1 MFDIGTHLDDLRSWP
16 TDRLV
21 AHHEVLVRD
30 VRRLQLEDLDVLRV
44 LDERGQ
50 IDVSVGRDG
59 ESARTVREKVE
70 TARALESL
78 PAVAAAAH
86 AGSLSDEQLA
96 EVAKLAD
103 EGSDEE
109 WAARAPNMTP
119 ADLARKARERSK
131 PTVEDSVARHAQ
143 RHFWMRWNRDH
154 SMLQVHGELPDALGA
169 KFAAT
174 VDKLVNRMRPPKGE
188 PWERRDRRAADAL
201 VQMCDAVEVAE
212 KVETPQLA
220 PKPLFCVDVPLE
232 GPAEVAGIPLP
243 DAMVERLRAG
253 ASLEPVLVDAN
264 GAPVAVGNRS
274 SSLSPK
280 KIRAVLLRDAH
291 CRCGDCDL
299 RYGLHAHHLRPRTWG
314 GSDDLSNLAMVA
326 SVHHPMLIPHG
337 PYALVGNPNQ
347 PDGLRMKR
355 IEDLTPEE
363 AAQVGLPPPRA
374 RRTGPSYARRKR
386 RQPSMG
392 GP

>member
-1 MFDIGTHLDDLRSWP
+1 MFAIGTHLDALRSWP
-16 TDRLV
+16 TDRLH
-21 AHHEVLVRD
+21 AHHADLVRE

-86 AGSLSDEQLA
+86 AGVLSEEQLG

-103 EGSDEE
+103 PESDAE

-119 ADLARKARERSK
+119 ADLARKVRTKSK
-131 PTVEDSVARHAQ
+131 PTVEESMARHAQ
-143 RHFWMRWNRDH
+143 RHFWMRWNRDR
-154 SMLQVHGELPDALGA
+154 SMLQVHGELPDAMGA
-169 KFAAT
+169 KFEAT
-174 VDKLVNRMRPPKGE
+174 VNKLVERMRPPKGQ
-188 PWERRDRRAADAL
+188 PWERRDRRAADSL
-201 VQMCDAVEVAE
+201 VQMCDAVTVAE

-220 PKPLFCVDVPLE
+220 AKPAFFVDVPLE
-232 GPAEVAGIPLP
+232 GPAEIAGIPLP

-253 ASLEPVLVDAN
+253 ASVEPVLVDAD
-264 GAPVAVGNRS
+264 GAPIAVGNRS
-274 SSLSPK
+274 STLSAK
-280 KIRAVLLRDAH
+280 KIRAVLLRDGH
-291 CRCGDCDL
+291 CRCGTCDL
-299 RYGLHAHHLRPRTWG
+299 RYGLHAHHLRPRSWG

-326 SVHHPMLIPHG
+326 SIHHPMLIPHG

-355 IEDLTPEE
+355 VDDLTPEE
-363 AAQVGLPPPRA
+363 AEQVGLPPPRA

-386 RQPSMG
+386 RQPTMG